1 MSFLG
6 RPAAS
11 VSEATLMLN
20 AMAEY
25 DDVAAVP
32 VLPANVFAREVMLY
46 AKKSNCLREFDKG
59 HR

>member
-1 MSFLG
+1 
-6 RPAAS
+6 
-11 VSEATLMLN
+11 MLN